1 MKKWRTIGLTAV
13 LAVGVVLGSVLLGGC
28 GSNSTESTKNGLAV
42 VTTVYP
48 AYDIAK
54 QVGGDKVN
62 VTMLVPP
69 GTEPHD
75 WEPTVNDLKAVG
87 KAKLFIYNG
96 AGLEPTEK
104 LLAADIIKEAKP
116 VELSSVVDMLPS
128 ATTSLDSETEAT
140 HHSHEGNG
148 AEAHHHEL
156 GAEPIAGEHEHHHG
170 TVDPHIWLNPMNVAK
185 EVELVVKAFSEAD
198 PANKEYYEANGK
210 SYKEKLMALD
220 TAYRSFAEQVPNKEL
235 VVTHE
240 AFGYLAKQ
248 YGFTQLGIMGVS
260 PDAEPTPERMAAIIN
275 FVKAHKVNAIFSE
288 ALVNPKLANAIAGET
303 GAQVYLLNPVE
314 GLTEEQMEA
323 GENYLSI
330 MTQNLTVLREALGV
344 K

>member
-1 MKKWRTIGLTAV
+1 M
-13 LAVGVVLGSVLLGGC
+13 AVGVVLGSVLLGGC

>member
-116 VELSSVVDMLPS
+116 VELSSVVDVLPS
-128 ATTSLDSETEAT
+128 ATTSLDSETEAM

-156 GAEPIAGEHEHHHG
+156 GAKPIAGEHEHHHD
-170 TVDPHIWLNPMNVAK
+170 TVDPHVWLNPMNVAK
-185 EVELVVKAFSEAD
+185 EVDLVVKAFSEAD

-210 SYKEKLMALD
+210 AYKEKLIALD
-220 TAYRSFAEQVPNKEL
+220 TAYHTFASQVATKEL

-248 YGFTQLGIMGVS
+248 YGFTQLGIMGVA
-260 PDAEPTPERMAAIIN
+260 PDAEPTPERMASIIS
-275 FVKAHKVNAIFSE
+275 FVKAHKVQAIFSE

-303 GAQVYLLNPVE
+303 GAKVYMLNPVE
-314 GLTEEQMEA
+314 GLTEEQMKA
-323 GENYLSI
+323 GENYLTI

-344 K
+344 N